1 MLTARP
7 AGQAGRVR
15 GSMAARSDHSR
26 ALPEG
31 SASTKSTLLPARA
44 NTCVSQT
51 AEIDRTENA
60 VLQYLRHCG
69 GQPTIC
75 WLAVYAQAGTGPRNA
90 RSGAHAAADM
100 RAAIRV
106 NRPASTSG
114 RPRTDEPPHR
124 GPAKPGM
131 PAPGLPDLVAITGQF
146 HCPLTRGKAHS
157 PVKACTSVVWLPVWL
172 PNGRKG
178 AGIRML
184 SFTTSMNR
192 TYGLQ

>member
-51 AEIDRTENA
+51 AEVDRTENA

-75 WLAVYAQAGTGPRNA
+75 WLAVCAGRNGTAKRAFRCARCGRYACRDPGQPPGQHIRQT
-90 RSGAHAAADM
+90 AH
-100 RAAIRV
+100 R
-106 NRPASTSG
+106 
-114 RPRTDEPPHR
+114 
-124 GPAKPGM
+124 
-131 PAPGLPDLVAITGQF
+131 
-146 HCPLTRGKAHS
+146 
-157 PVKACTSVVWLPVWL
+157 
-172 PNGRKG
+172 
-178 AGIRML
+178 
-184 SFTTSMNR
+184 
-192 TYGLQ
+192 